1 MRRSRFRWWSKF
13 NFVLSAG
20 LDSGT
25 VLSGLFIFFALQL
38 PRSGTIS
45 ESHLLSPFPI
55 PPQSSRSLR
64 DTELMHLSSTGVN
77 WWGNSV
83 FENTADWNGVSYL
96 TVPDA
101 GFGPDKWI
109 I

>member
-45 ESHLLSPFPI
+45 ESSSSFLRSCLRCPPLS
-55 PPQSSRSLR
+55 R
-64 DTELMHLSSTGVN
+64 DTVLTRIFSLGVN

-101 GFGPDKWI
+101 GFGPDTWI